1 MRKARRELWRLSAAL
16 TYFIEAYL
24 LSLSS
29 PLPPRNTDLD
39 SFPPL
44 STTAAD
50 LLVKQ
55 FSENQQVMPIINE
68 NNQTFVAKRANAYR
82 AFLIRQ
88 THLPRLNNMRKCFCQ
103 KMIKMV
109 NPGLYVKA
117 DSTCE
122 CT

>member
-1 MRKARRELWRLSAAL
+1 MTKLVDDIGKGKQRPVIKS
-16 TYFIEAYL
+16 Y
-24 LSLSS
+24 S
-29 PLPPRNTDLD
+29 
-39 SFPPL
+39 
-44 STTAAD
+44 
-50 LLVKQ
+50 VKQ
-55 FSENQQVMPIINE
+55 INE

-117 DSTCE
+117 DSTCD
-122 CT
+122 CTYNTFCTAKLSM